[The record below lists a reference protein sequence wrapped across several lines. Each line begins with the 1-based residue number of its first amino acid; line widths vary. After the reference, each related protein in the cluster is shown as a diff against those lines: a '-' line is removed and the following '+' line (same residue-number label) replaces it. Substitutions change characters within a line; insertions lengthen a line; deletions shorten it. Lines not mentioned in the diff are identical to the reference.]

1 MDSFFTVV
9 TGVSVLVI
17 GQFIVKAFIDPSREL
32 AKSIGEISYA
42 LIFYANVYTSPGIST
57 SGIDL
62 KDDDAWVKQKSRELE
77 DVQVALRKLASDLIA
92 RQHAI
97 PLYCLWGWLRFVPGR
112 SNILS
117 ASRNLILISNNMF
130 NSGNSSDEENKQARR
145 DIETALRLKLGFGT

>member
-32 AKSIGEISYA
+32 AKSIGAISYA

-62 KDDDAWVKQKSRELE
+62 KDDDAWVKQKSREL
-77 DVQVALRKLASDLIA
+77 
-92 RQHAI
+92 
-97 PLYCLWGWLRFVPGR
+97 
-112 SNILS
+112 
-117 ASRNLILISNNMF
+117 
-130 NSGNSSDEENKQARR
+130 
-145 DIETALRLKLGFGT
+145 